1 MASLAI
7 LALGEDGSGSGDLPE
22 TTEAP
27 EATEAPLVQM
37 SSTTFAAETT
47 TTEATIDTV
56 SRRRPICSAEVIF
69 LLLISF
75 NFLLILIEFRYVF
88 QNLFYF

>member
-22 TTEAP
+22 T
-27 EATEAPLVQM
+27 TEAPLVQM

-88 QNLFYF
+88 QKLFYF